1 MFSVNNSQEQILE
14 SAKNDVIDGILRFF
28 GKDVLGRDGDM
39 RLNEMKWNPISNLI
53 SEQEIL
59 KISLK
64 LSEQNIENTNQD
76 VLNSIKGY
84 ILPRVISKI
93 VPTKEQKEHLT
104 SKEDKKE
111 ESIREEYASFLH
123 KGFTEYL
130 SLEYARENNLPYE
143 ISKSHQEN
151 LSFAQEVISEMSNLP
166 KEYSSQIN
174 KSLFI
179 YNINQLEMQLS
190 SLGSKSNFYKEF
202 KSRYLYKEKLQ
213 QIKNLIQKD
222 FNEEEQAEIIKE
234 MKNHKT
240 GEHAALYF
248 KKIYLEKYKEQLPLV
263 EERMNQINEILMDSN
278 TSTSQSKTNGALV
291 LAKTGSI
298 KGLFIFVFSVLF
310 ALVLAYF
317 MAR

>member
-298 KGLFIFVFSVLF
+298 KGLFIFVFSILF

>member
-14 SAKNDVIDGILRFF
+14 SAKNEVIDGILRFF

-104 SKEDKKE
+104 SKEDEKE

-202 KSRYLYKEKLQ
+202 KSRYLYKEKIQ

-278 TSTSQSKTNGALV
+278 TSTSQSKTNGARV

>member
-1 MFSVNNSQEQILE
+1 MNNSQEQILE

-278 TSTSQSKTNGALV
+278 TSTSQSKTKGARV